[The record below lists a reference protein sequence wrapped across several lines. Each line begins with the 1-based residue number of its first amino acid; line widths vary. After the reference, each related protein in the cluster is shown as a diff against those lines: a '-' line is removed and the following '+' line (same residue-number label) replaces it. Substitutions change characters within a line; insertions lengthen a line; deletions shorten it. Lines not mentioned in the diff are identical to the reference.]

1 MKNKIIKL
9 LTLILSVA
17 VVVAFTACGAKE
29 EDKKDE
35 ASKYLDG
42 SYFAK
47 AELKSGTKISN
58 MFRLA
63 GTVSWSSDR

>member
-29 EDKKDE
+29 EDKKETPIKRDTLTVLE
-35 ASKYLDG
+35 EIRDLL
-42 SYFAK
+42 AK
-47 AELKSGTKISN
+47 RKLS
-58 MFRLA
+58 
-63 GTVSWSSDR
+63 